1 MLELSLDVK
10 SLKVELRDLARLLR
24 LPRLLLLEW
33 ELNND
38 MEEGSSP
45 TGVSGRLGGQ
55 LSDVRVV
62 GRPNVAIRPSVN
74 LLYY

>member
-24 LPRLLLLEW
+24 LPRLLLEW

-55 LSDVRVV
+55 LSDAGVA
-62 GRPNVAIRPSVN
+62 GRPNVAIKPPVS
-74 LLYY
+74 L